1 MMNKERLKKKHT
13 KWTNSE
19 PNKRECTNSL
29 DLSTKSHNNKC
40 RSNMI
45 NNIRTP
51 KWTIILT
58 NHHRKNST
66 TNNKCMSNSNK
77 TISMISNSNNSNN
90 NSNKICHSMNSRL
103 STTSMRLL
111 SRERW
116 RSWKDSRKRPRER
129 RSLSKQR
136 VKNKIWWHRKVRW
149 ELMLYLLFK
158 VVRGSFKW
166 CLISCSK
173 RRRKYSRIKWT

>member
-1 MMNKERLKKKHT
+1 MNKERLKKKHT
-13 KWTNSE
+13 KWSNSE

-29 DLSTKSHNNKC
+29 GLSTNSHNNKC
-40 RSNMI
+40 SSNMI
-45 NNIRTP
+45 NNIKTP
-51 KWTIILT
+51 KWTTILT
-58 NHHRKNST
+58 NLHRKNST

-77 TISMISNSNNSNN
+77 TISMISNNN
-90 NSNKICHSMNSRL
+90 NNINSPHKICRSMSSRL
-103 STTSMRLL
+103 STTSTRLL

-129 RSLSKQR
+129 RSLSKQQ